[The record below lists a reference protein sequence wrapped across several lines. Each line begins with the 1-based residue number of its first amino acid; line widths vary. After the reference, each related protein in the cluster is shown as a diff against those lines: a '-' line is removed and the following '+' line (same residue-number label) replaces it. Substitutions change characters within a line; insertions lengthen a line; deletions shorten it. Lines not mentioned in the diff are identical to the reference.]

1 MLCHLQTNHSF
12 LRKSDFLTGMLLL
25 SIVLLASASA
35 STSSR
40 LAVAHSSGEISYL
53 AGVNVSVDPANNIGV
68 NSLSVGFKLDHEW
81 KRWRDS
87 TTLRRLA
94 RDAGFRIIN
103 SYTVKSTSPD
113 PCVYWNSSTKT
124 GVFNWSN
131 LDSLVRAMM
140 DAGAEPMISIMLYDM
155 ASMYLPSGMPVN
167 ATTNL
172 PVADQFAVF
181 AAEYPKHFK
190 AVGLPVK
197 WYEINEEGFEYFG
210 WNAAN
215 GLTKLQNYIDVW
227 NAAARAMRAQ
237 DPTIKIS
244 DDSITMPKVFDYWL
258 THGDDVDFLSF
269 HKYDSYSLTPG
280 SSGYAT
286 DSQLIAMADT
296 RCYQTSSN
304 FYGIDDARQKWAAQR
319 GKTLPVVNHE
329 TNLNSHWSTGTDPR
343 IQTMVGAVW
352 TALML
357 RMSAIK
363 QLTYV
368 LYYSFATSNTNH
380 FGLINSTSNQ
390 PHYSYY
396 IFDWF
401 GNNLIVGDSL
411 VKSTS
416 SSTEVVSLAWIHQ
429 ETLNLLLINKADNS
443 KTIRLQGL
451 VGQIAFV
458 RIDAS
463 SFALQTGVFDASQL
477 ITMNGYT
484 VELLQMALSQ

>member
-1 MLCHLQTNHSF
+1 MLLTSVLPSSSSVQYSVLTHSF
-12 LRKSDFLTGMLLL
+12 GVVNYLPGATVAVD
-25 SIVLLASASA
+25 
-35 STSSR
+35 STR
-40 LAVAHSSGEISYL
+40 
-53 AGVNVSVDPANNIGV
+53 NIGA

-87 TTLRRLA
+87 SILRQLA
-94 RDAGFRIIN
+94 TDGGFKIIN

-113 PCVYWNSSTKT
+113 PCISWNSTTKT
-124 GVFNWSN
+124 GIFNWAN
-131 LDSLVRAMM
+131 LDSLIRAMT
-140 DAGAEPMISIMLYDM
+140 DVGAEPMISIMLYDM

-167 ATTNL
+167 TTTGL
-172 PVADQFAVF
+172 PVADQFAAF

-215 GLTKLQNYIDVW
+215 GLTKLQYYIDVW

-258 THGDDVDFLSF
+258 THGDDVDFLDF
-269 HKYDSYSLTPG
+269 HKYDSYSLTSG

-286 DSQLIAMADT
+286 DAQLIALADT

-304 FYGIDDARQKWAAQR
+304 FYGIDDARQKWSAQR
-319 GKTLPVVNHE
+319 GKVLPVVNHE
-329 TNLNSHWSTGTDPR
+329 TNLNSHWSGGTDPR

-357 RMSAIK
+357 RVSVMK

-368 LYYSFATSNTNH
+368 LYYSFATSGTNY
-380 FGLINSTSNQ
+380 FGLINSSNNQ
-390 PHYSYY
+390 RHYPYY
-396 IFDWF
+396 VLKWL
-401 GNNLIVGDSL
+401 GTNLAVGDTL
-411 VKSTS
+411 VES
-416 SSTEVVSLAWIHQ
+416 SSSSAEVVSLAWIH
-429 ETLNLLLINKADNS
+429 EKTLNLMLINKADNS
-443 KTIRLQGL
+443 KTINLQGL
-451 VGQIAFV
+451 NGTITTEK
-458 RIDAS
+458 IDNVS
-463 SFALQTGVFDASQL
+463 STLQTGVFDAAQPV
-477 ITMNGYT
+477 TMKGYT
-484 VELLQMALSQ
+484 VELLQMPARAQ